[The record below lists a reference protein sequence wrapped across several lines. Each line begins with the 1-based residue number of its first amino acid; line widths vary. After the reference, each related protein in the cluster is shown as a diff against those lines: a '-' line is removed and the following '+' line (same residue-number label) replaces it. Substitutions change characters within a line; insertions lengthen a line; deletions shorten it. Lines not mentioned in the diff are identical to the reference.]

1 MRCSSCEPMLD
12 DHLEATLSRRQMREV
27 ALHLRSCPA
36 CNALFE
42 ELRVIDALLTT
53 AQSRGRIGS
62 DFTAAVISA
71 AAAAAPPHPRKRVAL
86 WVPLL
91 AYLCVAWALLAFAAL
106 DARGVAGLLQRFAAW
121 GERGFAAIEAGLR
134 AVAPETGVA
143 AAAVSGVLLVDLLL
157 LAAIFYGYRRL
168 RLILSVHLA
177 RGSRS

>member
-12 DHLEATLSRRQMREV
+12 GHLEATLSRRQMRDV

-36 CNALFE
+36 CNALFD

-53 AQSRGRIGS
+53 TLPGGRIGS
-62 DFTAAVISA
+62 DFTAAVIC
-71 AAAAAPPHPRKRVAL
+71 AAAAAPPHPRKRMAL

-91 AYLCVAWALLAFAAL
+91 AYLCVAWTLLAFAAL
-106 DARGVAGLLQRFAAW
+106 DAHGVAGLFERLAAS

-143 AAAVSGVLLVDLLL
+143 AAAVTGVLLVDLLL
-157 LAAIFYGYRRL
+157 LAGILYGYRRL
-168 RLILSVHLA
+168 RLVLSIHLA

>member
-12 DHLEATLSRRQMREV
+12 DHLEATLSRRQMRDV

-36 CNALFE
+36 CSALFE

-53 AQSRGRIGS
+53 TQPRGRIGS

-71 AAAAAPPHPRKRVAL
+71 AAAAPPHPRRRTAL

-91 AYLCVAWALLAFAAL
+91 AYLCVAWTLVALVAP
-106 DARGVAGLLQRFAAW
+106 DARGVAGLFERLAAS
-121 GERGFAAIEAGLR
+121 GDRGLAAVEAGLR
-134 AVAPETGVA
+134 AVAPETA
-143 AAAVSGVLLVDLLL
+143 IAAAVVTAILLVDLLL
-157 LAAIFYGYRRL
+157 LAGIFYGYRRL
-168 RLILSVHLA
+168 RPILRLHLA